1 MSIPRSRVN
10 TSLLR
15 LLWIFGWLVL
25 LSGCRPQQVQSNDL
39 HVLVVALPSQTQL
52 ADAVPTE
59 VRVTLP
65 TGSTAQQAL
74 DKSGLQLGELD
85 RLEPP
90 PYTVLTDGF
99 RIKIVRV
106 REEFEVEQIDLPFER
121 QTVRS
126 LDLPEGEKRLLQAG
140 ENGLEEVT
148 HRRLFEDGQQASLAT
163 VKTVVV
169 KQPLTEIVMIGSQQP
184 TITFSIPGRLAYLS
198 GGNAWLMSENTAN
211 RRLLVMNGKL
221 DGRIFSLSADGAWLL
236 YTQRSEEE
244 GMINH
249 LYAVPT
255 DVPDAVAVDLQ
266 AANVIHF
273 AAWMPGSVVRV
284 IYSTAESR
292 DAAPGWQANNDLI
305 SVDFSANGW
314 VSKPTQILEAS
325 SGGVYGW
332 WGTDFRWS
340 PDGARLAYIRPDEL
354 GLVDLE
360 NNTLNSLIKITP
372 FQTLGDWAWV
382 PGIAWSPDSSLIYAV
397 LHSGASE
404 EAVAAESSQ
413 QFDLAAFDPGNP
425 PVTIVPQTGM
435 FAAPAPSPL
444 QKEGTDEKAYQLA
457 FLQAAFPNQSQTS
470 RYRLM
475 LIDRDGSNKHEVF
488 PPEGAPG
495 LEPQTLTWSP
505 AALQKEGLAGIDG
518 LALAVIY
525 QGDLWLI
532 ESTSGKAHQI
542 TGEGLLTR
550 LDWR

>member
-1 MSIPRSRVN
+1 MSIPRRKQN
-10 TSLLR
+10 TSSLHLLGI
-15 LLWIFGWLVL
+15 LVWLVL
-25 LSGCRPQQVQSNDL
+25 LTGCRPQQAQSADL
-39 HVLVVALPSQTQL
+39 HVLIVAMPSQEDL
-52 ADAVPTE
+52 SNAVPTE
-59 VRVTLP
+59 VPVTLP
-65 TGSTAQQAL
+65 AGSTAQQAL
-74 DKSGLQLGELD
+74 EKSGLQPGDLD

-90 PYTVLTDGF
+90 PYTVLTEGA
-99 RIKIVRV
+99 RLRLVRV
-106 REEFEVEQIDLPFER
+106 REEFEIEPIDLPFER

-148 HRRLFEDGQQASLAT
+148 RRRLFEDGLQVSIAT
-163 VKTVVV
+163 VKTIVV
-169 KQPLTEIVMIGSQQP
+169 KQPLAEIVMIGSQQP
-184 TITFSIPGRLAYLS
+184 SVTFPIPGHLAYLS
-198 GGNAWLMSENTAN
+198 GGNAWLMSESTAD
-211 RRLLVMNGKL
+211 RRPLVTNGRL

-236 YTQRSEEE
+236 YTQRSDEE
-244 GMINH
+244 GIINH
-249 LYAVPT
+249 LFAVQT
-255 DVPDAVAVDLQ
+255 DVSNATPVDLQ
-266 AANVIHF
+266 AANVVHF
-273 AAWMPGSVVRV
+273 AAWMPGSIVRV

-314 VSKPTQILEAS
+314 VSKPTQILEAN

-340 PDGARLAYIRPDEL
+340 PDGARLAYVRPDEL

-360 NNTLNSLIKITP
+360 KNTLNNLMKITP

-382 PGIAWSPDSSLIYAV
+382 PGIAWSPDSSLLYTV
-397 LHSGASE
+397 LHAGAGE
-404 EAVAAESSQ
+404 DAAAAESSQ
-413 QFDLAAFDPGNP
+413 QFDLAALDPGNP

-457 FLQAAFPNQSQTS
+457 FLQATFPDQSQTS

-475 LIDRDGSNKHEVF
+475 LIDRDGSNKREIF

-495 LEPQTLTWSP
+495 IEPQSITWSP
-505 AALQKEGLAGIDG
+505 AALQKEGPAGIEG

-525 QGDLWLI
+525 QDDLWLV
-532 ESTSGKAHQI
+532 ESTSGNAHQI
-542 TGEGLLTR
+542 TAEGLLTR